1 MQRRFRRI
9 RFNEVARGGFIE
21 TPAGFGHRLHFL
33 LLSFASS
40 PVGPSPSL
48 SLFLSPRIRRYHPL
62 TFIFFFP
69 EFSAL
74 FNGRTSLIEDART

>member
-9 RFNEVARGGFIE
+9 RFNEGVRFIE
-21 TPAGFGHRLHFL
+21 TPAGFGNLSPPSTTLLHFL
-33 LLSFASS
+33 LLLFAS
-40 PVGPSPSL
+40 VGSRSL
-48 SLFLSPRIRRYHPL
+48 SLSPRIRRYHPL